1 MDSRGKSKGV
11 WIQGEREKV
20 NGSKGKEKRKVDP
33 RGKGKGVWIQGE
45 RKNVSGSNGKENWN
59 IDPNVNLLK
68 KDKGSLRYKEF
79 GFKRGK

>member
-1 MDSRGKSKGV
+1 M
-11 WIQGEREKV
+11 
-20 NGSKGKEKRKVDP
+20 DP
-33 RGKGKGVWIQGE
+33 RGKGKGKWIQGE